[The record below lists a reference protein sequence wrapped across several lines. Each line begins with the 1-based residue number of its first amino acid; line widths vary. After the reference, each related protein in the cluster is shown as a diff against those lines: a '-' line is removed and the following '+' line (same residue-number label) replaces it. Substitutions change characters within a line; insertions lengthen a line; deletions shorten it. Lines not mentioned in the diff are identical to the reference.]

1 MEIISKKDHSDPNSS
16 KDLPSGSVE
25 GGGVDGYSRKRVVKS
40 RQPHPGS
47 ILKKEWMD
55 KRGMTNT
62 DLGKELNHSGALVTR
77 IIKGERDITLKL
89 ARKLAKIFNNSHHYW
104 LDLQISYDEAEI
116 KD

>member
-1 MEIISKKDHSDPNSS
+1 MTTETNDNDTNNTTTTT
-16 KDLPSGSVE
+16 LSGSTE
-25 GGGVDGYSRKRVVKS
+25 GRGDGYSRKRVVKS

-55 KRGMTNT
+55 KKGITNT
-62 DLGKELNHSGALVTR
+62 ELGKELNHSGALVTR